1 MTATTTVI
9 DRNQLAKLVRETP
22 TNQMMLL
29 NTSAI
34 QKDSVKLMLTNLEK
48 FISNKSDYIVIAIRR

>member
-9 DRNQLAKLVRETP
+9 DRNQLAKLVRDTP

-29 NTSAI
+29 NISAL
-34 QKDSVKLMLTNLEK
+34 QKDSVKQMLTNLQK
-48 FISNKSDYIVIAIRR
+48 FTSNKSDYIVIAIRR

>member
-9 DRNQLAKLVRETP
+9 DRNQLAKLVRDTP

-29 NTSAI
+29 NTSAL
-34 QKDSVKLMLTNLEK
+34 QKDSVKQMLTNLQK
-48 FISNKSDYIVIAIRR
+48 FTSKTSDYIVIAIRR

>member
-9 DRNQLAKLVRETP
+9 DRNQLAKLVRDTP

-29 NTSAI
+29 NTSAL
-34 QKDSVKLMLTNLEK
+34 QKDSVKQMLTNLQEFTSK
-48 FISNKSDYIVIAIRR
+48 TSDFIVIAIRR

>member
-9 DRNQLAKLVRETP
+9 DRNQLAKLVRDTP

-29 NTSAI
+29 NTSAL
-34 QKDSVKLMLTNLEK
+34 QKDSVKQMLTNLQK
-48 FISNKSDYIVIAIRR
+48 FTSNKSDYIVIAIRG